1 MDFSSDFVRREA
13 RQSQIEHAS
22 AMCSMKELVARLFTG
37 ESPEPA
43 MAKAHLVTGGLDR
56 RRFMQIGGLSVATAA
71 VFAACGTDDSA
82 TADNDDDDDDAKKNR
97 ADARGDIQILRTAS
111 SLEVLAGDV
120 YDKALNSGLVK
131 TPALGDA
138 AQLFQSQ
145 HKEHAELFQGAT
157 KKLGGEP
164 MSEPN
169 PVVAQSL
176 EGPIAAMADEAAVAR
191 LALMLEQAAAATYL
205 ASVGKF
211 TDLELNQVAMS
222 VGGVEARHM
231 AVLAGVLNQT
241 QVPQPFLTTAGAV
254 APGTGV

>member
-22 AMCSMKELVARLFTG
+22 AMRSMKELVARLFTG
-37 ESPEPA
+37 ESAEPA

-82 TADNDDDDDDAKKNR
+82 TADNDDDDAKKKP

-111 SLEVLAGDV
+111 SLEVLAGEV

-205 ASVGKF
+205 ASVGRF

-241 QVPQPFLTTAGAV
+241 QVPQAFLTTDGAV